1 MATRSRAT
9 FAKRQREIQRMER
22 ARDKAARRV
31 ERKETRVKPDREG
44 NVDPDIDGIVPGPQA
59 LPYDVLDGDLTG
71 DEIVKA
77 ATSEGDEDED
87 ETSEQAR

>member
-31 ERKETRVKPDREG
+31 DRKESRVKIDRGG
-44 NVDPDIDGIVPGPQA
+44 NDDPDIEGIVPGPQA
-59 LPYDVLDGDLTG
+59 LPYETLEGDISG
-71 DEIVKA
+71 DELVKA
-77 ATSEGDEDED
+77 ATGKDDEDE
-87 ETSEQAR
+87 EEEAS